1 MTITINLW
9 WFAIAWLAW
18 IAVGIILLLPLN
30 YIAYRHREPGHWGL
44 SFWRTLGR
52 PRWAWL
58 LQVLAWPIALA
69 EALR

>member
-9 WFAIAWLAW
+9 WFIIPWMAW
-18 IAVGIILLLPLN
+18 IAIGIVLLLPLN
-30 YIAYRHREPGHWGL
+30 YIAYRRDPWPHWGL

-52 PRWAWL
+52 PRWSWL
-58 LQVLAWPIALA
+58 LQVFAWPIALA